1 MRYMVMLAVV
11 GLLVVGCETNKGM
24 EKEERIDT
32 RKADGGQIG
41 SADLTAATEKVVESI
56 ANVPA
61 IHQAGER
68 VVIVMDQVT
77 NETLSDPSAN
87 FQIYLA
93 RIRALLNQS
102 GQTKNLMFVE
112 TRVKSEQIKQRE
124 GYPAAA
130 TARTLPRYALTA
142 AFYDLPRGRSNYYLL
157 TFQLFDL
164 TNDAIVWENSYE
176 VKL

>member
-1 MRYMVMLAVV
+1 MRYIVMLAVV
-11 GLLVVGCETNKGM
+11 GLFVVGCETNKGM

-32 RKADGGQIG
+32 RKADAGQLG
-41 SADLTAATEKVVESI
+41 SADLTVATEKAVEAI

-61 IHQAGER
+61 IHQAGDR

-77 NETLSDPSAN
+77 NQTSDASAN

-142 AFYDLPRGRSNYYLL
+142 AFYDLPRSRGNYYLL
-157 TFQLFDL
+157 TFQLVDL
-164 TNDAIVWENSYE
+164 TNDVIVWENSYE